1 MENKFIELVNDYRA
15 LIFKVCNLYC
25 RDPESCRDLFQEVV
39 LQLWKSYA
47 GFRKESADS
56 TWIYKVALNTAISNF
71 RKENRSPHKKSLD
84 LEELEIPDLSIATDE
99 NESRKLLHQAIDKL
113 SEIEKAIILL
123 YLDEKSYDEISEI
136 IGISTSN
143 VGVRLNRIKNKLNKT
158 IKTN

>member
-1 MENKFIELVNDYRA
+1 MENKFIELVNDNRA

-47 GFRKESADS
+47 SFRKESADS
-56 TWIYKVALNTAISNF
+56 TWIYKVALNTAISNL
-71 RKENRSPHKKSLD
+71 RKENRSPHKKPLD
-84 LEELEIPDLSIATDE
+84 LEELEIPDLSTATDE
-99 NESRKLLHQAIDKL
+99 NESRMLLHLAIDRL
-113 SEIEKAIILL
+113 SEIEKAIIML

>member
-1 MENKFIELVNDYRA
+1 MENKFIELVNDNRA

-47 GFRKESADS
+47 SFRKESADS
-56 TWIYKVALNTAISNF
+56 TWIYKVALNTAISNL
-71 RKENRSPHKKSLD
+71 RKENRSPHRKPLD
-84 LEELEIPDLSIATDE
+84 LEELEIPDLSTATDE
-99 NESRKLLHQAIDKL
+99 NESRMLLHLAIDRL
-113 SEIEKAIILL
+113 SEIEKAIIML